1 VTVTIVMNISIPEEV
16 LAPDDSTSATST
28 TNVSTEGIRVRI
40 ADAARL
46 QAEGMALEAEL
57 ALAAIANETKLSR
70 TAIKAEFKAAL
81 HREKAELNALSNTEA
96 LQVGRAIIFDSPD
109 PAPNRTSLASVIDT
123 VAGVFRTRVECDAAT
138 TDAVALWTV
147 ASWGCRPPGHDG
159 GSDLFPRLLFTSAT
173 KRCGKSTALETV
185 RALVARPLGADGL
198 SEAALFRTTAQHF
211 PTLLLDEGDAWLR
224 DNEAMR
230 GLLNSGFSRSGQV
243 IRVVEEA
250 DGNGGRAL
258 VPRAFSTFCPVV
270 LAGIGNMPA
279 TVEDR
284 SIRGRLERKPTGRK
298 AQRVR
303 QRDLMKV
310 RAKIGPHLAAWADD
324 LARALSEGVSP
335 QAIPAVL
342 GDRDADNWEP
352 LFAVAALA
360 GESWPQRADAAALKL
375 CADGD
380 VRRDRTEMLLA
391 DIREFARQERQQ
403 RWDSYRAWRMRER
416 KAGQLRP
423 SRYDFMRTGDL
434 LSWLISR
441 DTSPWAES
449 NRGRPLSPH
458 GLSRMLKAV
467 KVTPDRDKRG
477 GRVMRDEGRGFWVRD
492 LRAAWR
498 RYL

>member
-1 VTVTIVMNISIPEEV
+1 MNISSPQIV
-16 LAPDDSTSATST
+16 LAADDSTGLIPNAG
-28 TNVSTEGIRVRI
+28 VSTQAVRVRI

-46 QAEGMALEAEL
+46 QSEGMALEAEL
-57 ALAAIANETKLSR
+57 ALAAIAHETKLSR
-70 TAIKAEFKAAL
+70 AAIKAEFKAAL
-81 HREKAELNALSNTEA
+81 DREKAQLTALSHAEA
-96 LQVGRAIIFDSPD
+96 AQVGRAITFDNPE
-109 PAPNRTSLASVIDT
+109 PTPNRTSLASVIDT
-123 VAGVFRTRVECDAAT
+123 VGGVFRTRVECDAAT

-147 ASWGCRPPGHDG
+147 ASWGCRPPSDDG

-185 RALVARPLGADGL
+185 RALVPRPLGADGL

-230 GLLNSGFSRSGQV
+230 GLLNSGFSRAGQV

-284 SIRGRLERKPTGRK
+284 SIRGRLERKPAGRK
-298 AQRVR
+298 VQRVR

-310 RAKIGPHLAAWADD
+310 RQKIGPHLAAWADD
-324 LARALSEGVSP
+324 LARALSDGVSP

-360 GESWPQRADAAALKL
+360 GEGWPERAEAAALKL
-375 CADGD
+375 CIDSDA
-380 VRRDRTEMLLA
+380 RRDRTEMLLA
-391 DIREFARQERQQ
+391 DIREFARHERQQ
-403 RWDSYRAWRMRER
+403 RWDTYQAWRKKGRE
-416 KAGQLRP
+416 AGQPRP
-423 SRYDFMRTGDL
+423 SRYDFIKTADL
-434 LSWLISR
+434 LAWLISR
-441 DTSPWAES
+441 DTSPWCES
-449 NRGRPLSPH
+449 NRGRALSPH